1 MARLKAFLVNL
12 ATVAVTIGLMLI
24 MAEVVLRFLP
34 VATALPVEPPTDA
47 NPIQRYAANQPY
59 TWSFDWN
66 MHHVNRGRSNAQ
78 GFLADYDYDAA
89 DPRPLIAVVGDS
101 YIEALLVPFAESL
114 TGRLQGALGNRG
126 RAYAFAQSGSPL
138 SQYLAYARHVCAAY
152 RPARLVVNVVGND
165 FDESIV
171 THLRRNGI
179 FHLYPKPDGGFD
191 YRLTPL
197 PKRGLFQGV
206 ARHSALAF
214 YLLRNVG
221 ITDVL
226 DRMGLNLALADR
238 PMPPHVGHTDSDPN
252 PVRVAESNRVIDWF
266 LGALPQA
273 ACLPASDI
281 ILVVD
286 APRPELYDAAALARV
301 QPSYFVLMRNRII
314 AEGKARG
321 FKVIDMQ
328 PYFIAAY
335 GSDGQRFEHPTDGH
349 WNAHG
354 HEVATAA
361 VLEALAG
368 WLPLAAK
375 EGQ

>member
-1 MARLKAFLVNL
+1 M
-12 ATVAVTIGLMLI
+12 AVTIGLMLI

-47 NPIQRYAANQPY
+47 NPIERYAANQPY
-59 TWSFDWN
+59 TWLFDWN

-89 DPRPLIAVVGDS
+89 DPRPLVAVVGDS

-152 RPARLVVNVVGND
+152 RPARLVVTWSAMISTRASSPTCAAMAS
-165 FDESIV
+165 SIFIRSP
-171 THLRRNGI
+171 TADLTIGLRRCRSVGCSRVWRATARWRSTCSAMSASPMCWTGWGSI
-179 FHLYPKPDGGFD
+179 WRWPIGQCLRTSD
-191 YRLTPL
+191 TP
-197 PKRGLFQGV
+197 
-206 ARHSALAF
+206 
-214 YLLRNVG
+214 
-221 ITDVL
+221 T
-226 DRMGLNLALADR
+226 R
-238 PMPPHVGHTDSDPN
+238 PH